1 MLQEPPSTLETEVL
15 RDAIRSL
22 EVALGVWGGGGRGD
36 REAWGGD
43 YLRQARRLLQAPSAE
58 SAASA
63 LLMIGEVSRSC
74 DSEATGI
81 VKAAER
87 AARDVVVVRC
97 RSQQLDPANRVE
109 FLSVAERAFGV
120 SDEGL
125 DREVA
130 ACLLVAFYKLG
141 RRPLE

>member
-1 MLQEPPSTLETEVL
+1 M
-15 RDAIRSL
+15 
-22 EVALGVWGGGGRGD
+22 
-36 REAWGGD
+36 WGGD

-74 DSEATGI
+74 DSEAIGI

-87 AARDVVVVRC
+87 AARDVFVLRC
-97 RSQQLDPANRVE
+97 RSQQHDPASRLE
-109 FLSVAERAFGV
+109 FLWGAERAFGV